1 MKIIDLISIIILMIL
16 LGYSVI
22 KKYID
27 EKNGIDNSKT
37 ESKIDEF
44 CNKHY
49 KKIWIVFIIILFFT
63 VVYKFGE
70 IPTYLGC
77 DEAGMAYDAY
87 CLSEYGTDRYMNQY
101 PLYLTNFGQGQSSL
115 CAYLAVIFIK
125 ILGPNVI
132 AYRMPM
138 LLVYIVSVIA
148 SYLMVSKFKNKK
160 FALLF
165 TFLII
170 TCPWNIFNTRM
181 ALDCNLYLGMFMIAL
196 YFMTRAEKTYQF
208 FIAGIFVGLNLYTYC
223 LAWITMPIFLAVWIV
238 YMLYIKRINWKQII
252 VMGIPIAI
260 LALPLIYFL
269 LLNYGIVKQTDI
281 GIFSLPVLD
290 TFRAEQISPLNI
302 FKTGLESLKVI
313 FMSEGT
319 IYLLYVP
326 LFIIGFILSFK
337 NVVQSIKEKKFD
349 LTTVVVIAFVTLLIG
364 LLFTRIPT
372 ANKANVLYFLILYFV
387 AVAIIKICENSY
399 LSKIIMLI
407 TICGLFINFT
417 WNYFKVDGVS
427 GDNWYEDRYL
437 YSLTEEIEANEK
449 YANMEKY
456 IISYKAAPYI
466 YVMLGSR
473 MSPQEYMETQEIV
486 DYGNNRTEIAKIGDY
501 NFIYKSNEFDEV
513 VNNKENGIFIISNRY
528 ENEIKELQEQGYTRQ
543 DYGYYAVMTKEE

>member
-1 MKIIDLISIIILMIL
+1 MKIIDLISIIILML
-16 LGYSVI
+16 LLAYSVI

-238 YMLYIKRINWKQII
+238 YMLYIKRTNWKQII

-349 LTTVVVIAFVTLLIG
+349 LTTVMVIAFVTLLIG

-437 YSLTEEIEANEK
+437 YSLTEEIEANER

-466 YVMLGSR
+466 YVMLGTR

>member
-1 MKIIDLISIIILMIL
+1 MTIIDLISIIILML
-16 LGYSVI
+16 LLAYSVI

-238 YMLYIKRINWKQII
+238 YMLYIKRTNWKQII

-326 LFIIGFILSFK
+326 SFIIGFILSFK

-349 LTTVVVIAFVTLLIG
+349 LTTVMVIAFVTLLIG

-466 YVMLGSR
+466 YVMLGTR

>member
-1 MKIIDLISIIILMIL
+1 MTIIDLISIIILML
-16 LGYSVI
+16 LLAYSVI

-238 YMLYIKRINWKQII
+238 YMLNIKRINWKQII

-349 LTTVVVIAFVTLLIG
+349 LTTVVVIALVTLLIG

-437 YSLTEEIEANEK
+437 YSLTEEIEANER

-466 YVMLGSR
+466 YVMLGTR

>member
-1 MKIIDLISIIILMIL
+1 MTIIDLISIIILML
-16 LGYSVI
+16 LLAYSVI

-238 YMLYIKRINWKQII
+238 YMLYIKRTNWKQII

-349 LTTVVVIAFVTLLIG
+349 LTTVMVIAFVTLLIG

-437 YSLTEEIEANEK
+437 YSLTEEIEANER

-466 YVMLGSR
+466 YVMLGTR

>member
-1 MKIIDLISIIILMIL
+1 MTIIDLISIIILML
-16 LGYSVI
+16 LLAYSVI
-22 KKYID
+22 QKYID

-466 YVMLGSR
+466 YVMLESR

>member
-1 MKIIDLISIIILMIL
+1 MTIIDLISIIILML
-16 LGYSVI
+16 LLAYSVI

-27 EKNGIDNSKT
+27 EKNEIDNSKT
-37 ESKIDEF
+37 ESKIDEL

-238 YMLYIKRINWKQII
+238 YML
-252 VMGIPIAI
+252 
-260 LALPLIYFL
+260 
-269 LLNYGIVKQTDI
+269 
-281 GIFSLPVLD
+281 
-290 TFRAEQISPLNI
+290 NI
-302 FKTGLESLKVI
+302 
-313 FMSEGT
+313 
-319 IYLLYVP
+319 
-326 LFIIGFILSFK
+326 
-337 NVVQSIKEKKFD
+337 
-349 LTTVVVIAFVTLLIG
+349 
-364 LLFTRIPT
+364 
-372 ANKANVLYFLILYFV
+372 
-387 AVAIIKICENSY
+387 
-399 LSKIIMLI
+399 
-407 TICGLFINFT
+407 
-417 WNYFKVDGVS
+417 
-427 GDNWYEDRYL
+427 
-437 YSLTEEIEANEK
+437 
-449 YANMEKY
+449 
-456 IISYKAAPYI
+456 
-466 YVMLGSR
+466 
-473 MSPQEYMETQEIV
+473 
-486 DYGNNRTEIAKIGDY
+486 
-501 NFIYKSNEFDEV
+501 
-513 VNNKENGIFIISNRY
+513 
-528 ENEIKELQEQGYTRQ
+528 
-543 DYGYYAVMTKEE
+543 

>member
-1 MKIIDLISIIILMIL
+1 MTIIDLISIIILML
-16 LGYSVI
+16 LLAYSVI

-115 CAYLAVIFIK
+115 CAYLALIFIK

-238 YMLYIKRINWKQII
+238 YMLYIKRTNWKQII

-349 LTTVVVIAFVTLLIG
+349 LTTVMVIAFVTLLIG

-466 YVMLGSR
+466 YVMLGTR

>member
-1 MKIIDLISIIILMIL
+1 MTIIDLISIIILML
-16 LGYSVI
+16 LLAYSVI

-115 CAYLAVIFIK
+115 CAYLALIFIK

-238 YMLYIKRINWKQII
+238 YMLNIKRINWKQII

-349 LTTVVVIAFVTLLIG
+349 LTTVMVIAFVTLLIG

-407 TICGLFINFT
+407 TICSLFINFT

-437 YSLTEEIEANEK
+437 YSLTEEIEANER
-449 YANMEKY
+449 YANMGKY

-466 YVMLGSR
+466 YVMLGTR

>member
-1 MKIIDLISIIILMIL
+1 MTIIDLISIIILML
-16 LGYSVI
+16 LLAYSVI

-238 YMLYIKRINWKQII
+238 YMLYIKRTNWKQII

-349 LTTVVVIAFVTLLIG
+349 LTTVMVIAFVTLLIG

-466 YVMLGSR
+466 YVMLGTR

>member
-1 MKIIDLISIIILMIL
+1 MTIIDLISIIILML
-16 LGYSVI
+16 LLAYSVI

-238 YMLYIKRINWKQII
+238 YMLNIKRINWKQII

-349 LTTVVVIAFVTLLIG
+349 LTTVMVIAFVTLLIG

-417 WNYFKVDGVS
+417 WDYFKVDGVS

-466 YVMLGSR
+466 YVMLGTR

>member
-1 MKIIDLISIIILMIL
+1 MKIIDLISIIILML
-16 LGYSVI
+16 LLAYSVI

-337 NVVQSIKEKKFD
+337 NVVQSIKEKKID
-349 LTTVVVIAFVTLLIG
+349 LTTVMVIAFVTLLIG

-407 TICGLFINFT
+407 TICSLFINFT
-417 WNYFKVDGVS
+417 WNYFKVGGVS

-528 ENEIKELQEQGYTRQ
+528 GNEIKELQEQGYTRQ

>member
-1 MKIIDLISIIILMIL
+1 MKIIDLISIIILML
-16 LGYSVI
+16 LLAYSVI

-252 VMGIPIAI
+252 VLGIPIAI

-349 LTTVVVIAFVTLLIG
+349 LTTVMVIAFVTLLIG

-466 YVMLGSR
+466 YVMLGTR

>member
-1 MKIIDLISIIILMIL
+1 MTIIDLISIIILML
-16 LGYSVI
+16 LLAYSVI

-115 CAYLAVIFIK
+115 CAYLALIFIK

-349 LTTVVVIAFVTLLIG
+349 LTTVMVIAFVTLLIG

-437 YSLTEEIEANEK
+437 YSLTEEIEANER
-449 YANMEKY
+449 YANMGKY

-466 YVMLGSR
+466 YVMLGTR

>member
-1 MKIIDLISIIILMIL
+1 MKIIDLISIIILML
-16 LGYSVI
+16 LLAYSVI

-238 YMLYIKRINWKQII
+238 YMLNIKRINWKQII

-349 LTTVVVIAFVTLLIG
+349 LTTVMVIAFVTLLIG

-407 TICGLFINFT
+407 TICSLFINFT

-466 YVMLGSR
+466 YVMLGTR

>member
-1 MKIIDLISIIILMIL
+1 MKIIDLISIIILML
-16 LGYSVI
+16 LLAYSVI

-115 CAYLAVIFIK
+115 CAYLALIFIK

-170 TCPWNIFNTRM
+170 TCPWNILNTRM

-252 VMGIPIAI
+252 VLGIPIAI

-349 LTTVVVIAFVTLLIG
+349 LTTVMVIAFVTLLIG

-466 YVMLGSR
+466 YVMLGTR

>member
-1 MKIIDLISIIILMIL
+1 MKIIDLISIIILML
-16 LGYSVI
+16 LLAYSVI

-349 LTTVVVIAFVTLLIG
+349 LTTVMVIAFVTLLIG

-407 TICGLFINFT
+407 TICSLSINFT
-417 WNYFKVDGVS
+417 WNYFKVGGVS

-528 ENEIKELQEQGYTRQ
+528 GNEIKELQEQGYTRQ

>member
-1 MKIIDLISIIILMIL
+1 
-16 LGYSVI
+16 
-22 KKYID
+22 
-27 EKNGIDNSKT
+27 
-37 ESKIDEF
+37 
-44 CNKHY
+44 
-49 KKIWIVFIIILFFT
+49 
-63 VVYKFGE
+63 
-70 IPTYLGC
+70 
-77 DEAGMAYDAY
+77 
-87 CLSEYGTDRYMNQY
+87 
-101 PLYLTNFGQGQSSL
+101 
-115 CAYLAVIFIK
+115 
-125 ILGPNVI
+125 
-132 AYRMPM
+132 
-138 LLVYIVSVIA
+138 
-148 SYLMVSKFKNKK
+148 
-160 FALLF
+160 
-165 TFLII
+165 
-170 TCPWNIFNTRM
+170 
-181 ALDCNLYLGMFMIAL
+181 
-196 YFMTRAEKTYQF
+196 
-208 FIAGIFVGLNLYTYC
+208 
-223 LAWITMPIFLAVWIV
+223 
-238 YMLYIKRINWKQII
+238 
-252 VMGIPIAI
+252 MGIPIAI

-349 LTTVVVIAFVTLLIG
+349 LTTVMVIAFVTLLIG

-466 YVMLGSR
+466 YVMLGTR

-528 ENEIKELQEQGYTRQ
+528 GNEIKELQEQGYTRQ

>member
-1 MKIIDLISIIILMIL
+1 MKIIDLISIIILML
-16 LGYSVI
+16 LLAYSVI

-115 CAYLAVIFIK
+115 CAYLALIFIK

-238 YMLYIKRINWKQII
+238 YMLYIKRTNWKQII

-349 LTTVVVIAFVTLLIG
+349 LTTVMVIAFVTLLIG

-466 YVMLGSR
+466 YVMLGTR

>member
-1 MKIIDLISIIILMIL
+1 MTIIDLISIIILML
-16 LGYSVI
+16 LLAYSVI

-115 CAYLAVIFIK
+115 CAYLALIFIK

-170 TCPWNIFNTRM
+170 TCPWNILNTRM

-238 YMLYIKRINWKQII
+238 YMLYIKRTNWKQII

-349 LTTVVVIAFVTLLIG
+349 LTTVMVIAFVTLLIG

-466 YVMLGSR
+466 YVMLGTR

-528 ENEIKELQEQGYTRQ
+528 GNEIKELQEQGYTRQ

>member
-1 MKIIDLISIIILMIL
+1 MTIIDLTSIIILMIL
-16 LGYSVI
+16 LGYSII

-27 EKNGIDNSKT
+27 EKKGIDSVKT

-49 KKIWIVFIIILFFT
+49 KKIWIVFIVILFFT

-138 LLVYIVSVIA
+138 LFVYIVSVIA

-170 TCPWNIFNTRM
+170 TCPWNILNTRM

-208 FIAGIFVGLNLYTYC
+208 LIAGVFVGLTLYTYC
-223 LAWITMPIFLAVWIV
+223 LAWITIPIFLVFWII
-238 YMLYIKRINWKQII
+238 YMLYIKKINWKQII

-290 TFRAEQISPLNI
+290 TFRAEQINPLNI

-337 NVVQSIKEKKFD
+337 KVAQSIKEKKFD
-349 LTTVVVIAFVTLLIG
+349 LTTVMVIAFVTLLVG

-387 AVAIIKICENSY
+387 AIAIIKICENSY

-407 TICGLFINFT
+407 TICSLFVNFT

-437 YSLTEEIEANEK
+437 YSLTEKIETNEK

-473 MSPQEYMETQEIV
+473 MSPQEYMDSVEIV
-486 DYGNNRTEIAKIGDY
+486 DYGNRVETTKIGRY
-501 NFIYKSNEFDEV
+501 NFIYMRNQFDETL
-513 VNNKENGIFIISNRY
+513 NDKENNIFIISNRC
-528 ENEIKELQEQGYTRQ
+528 EKEIRELQEKGYTRH
-543 DYGYYAVMTKEE
+543 DCGYYAVMTKEE

>member
-1 MKIIDLISIIILMIL
+1 MTIIDLISIIILML
-16 LGYSVI
+16 LLAYSVI

-238 YMLYIKRINWKQII
+238 YMLNIKRINWKQII

-349 LTTVVVIAFVTLLIG
+349 LTTVMVIAFVTLLIG

-407 TICGLFINFT
+407 TICSLFINFT

-437 YSLTEEIEANEK
+437 YSLTEEIEANER
-449 YANMEKY
+449 YANMGKY

-466 YVMLGSR
+466 YVMLGTR

>member
-1 MKIIDLISIIILMIL
+1 MKIIDLISIIILML
-16 LGYSVI
+16 LLAYSVI

-115 CAYLAVIFIK
+115 CAYLALIFIK

-170 TCPWNIFNTRM
+170 TCPWNILNTRM

-290 TFRAEQISPLNI
+290 TFRAEQISLLNI

-349 LTTVVVIAFVTLLIG
+349 LTTVMVIAFVTLLIG

-437 YSLTEEIEANEK
+437 YSLTEEIEANER

-466 YVMLGSR
+466 YVMLGTR

>member
-1 MKIIDLISIIILMIL
+1 MTIIDLISIIILML
-16 LGYSVI
+16 LLAYSVI

-115 CAYLAVIFIK
+115 CAYLALIFIK

-170 TCPWNIFNTRM
+170 TCPWNILNTRM

-349 LTTVVVIAFVTLLIG
+349 LTTVMVIAFVTLLIG

-466 YVMLGSR
+466 YVMLGTR